1 MGGYNDTVMGGYN
14 APMKGYNAPIMGG
27 TEVVKQVDD
36 VMTNRAVRLSIACC
50 FKRTL
55 NERLFVT
62 IMCLRRL

>member
-1 MGGYNDTVMGGYN
+1 ME
-14 APMKGYNAPIMGG
+14 GYNAPIMGG